1 VNLLSAQPK
10 SAPPQISSRKSE
22 KKVIYAHFAAR
33 DEISK
38 SCREQQLVVGVG
50 GGRWH
55 ATLDDKKSPKHMA
68 RVE

>member
-10 SAPPQISSRKSE
+10 SAPPQIFSGKSE

-38 SCREQQLVVGVG
+38 VAENNSWWWWESAAL
-50 GGRWH
+50 
-55 ATLDDKKSPKHMA
+55 A
-68 RVE
+68 RDSR